1 MPLFYYQDQN
11 ALSKCSLIQICL
23 FSWEKETFGKRSLT
37 MDTTNSILVLLVKSH
52 HHENDL
58 SESEMEENGAR
69 DVPDFK

>member
-1 MPLFYYQDQN
+1 MLCQN
-11 ALSKCSLIQICL
+11 ALLFKFVFSLGK
-23 FSWEKETFGKRSLT
+23 KETFGKRSLT